1 MQPGGQRAARPRALR
16 CNPLRPP
23 GARKAPSAPWP
34 LKGGTRRAG
43 LKFPA
48 GIAQAMLTAEEKRRF
63 LRALEEDLEFR
74 YAVAG
79 LLGLG
84 EVLKRLDAL
93 AEEQAK
99 TWRAI
104 EELSK
109 ELARVWQEIE
119 RLREEVTRIW
129 QNIERLWQEVK
140 ALREEQAKLA
150 QAQVRIHT
158 LLERLQ
164 RGVEAMEVRLER
176 VERTLDKLT
185 LDIEEEAREVVAHR
199 LRQMGLQVR
208 LERLELPG
216 VEIDLYGA
224 SSDVCVIGEATVR
237 LGKGGARELKRKVES
252 LARLR
257 PDLLRPRVILVAY
270 TSLATAEALEEAERE
285 GVWVLKATG
294 DLTPPPPL

>member
-1 MQPGGQRAARPRALR
+1 
-16 CNPLRPP
+16 
-23 GARKAPSAPWP
+23 
-34 LKGGTRRAG
+34 
-43 LKFPA
+43 
-48 GIAQAMLTAEEKRRF
+48 MLTAEEKRRF